1 MRYIK
6 IYIIKYTLCILRWP
20 LDLQLG
26 NGFSRTT
33 QKRKPKDKN
42 ECHSD
47 EHKDDGAYEREEAY
61 DFGALPP
68 LGCLFGS
75 EFNCIV
81 VGAEEELR

>member
-1 MRYIK
+1 M
-6 IYIIKYTLCILRWP
+6 
-20 LDLQLG
+20 
-26 NGFSRTT
+26 

-42 ECHSD
+42 ECKSD
-47 EHKDDGAYEREEAY
+47 VHKDDGAYESEEAY

-75 EFNCIV
+75 EFNWIV